1 MLRCFAQH
9 FFVGLVSTGVV
20 YDYLALHP
28 GMEDAYEVEVRAWG
42 CRHGDGNRLARQ
54 DEYRVAACL
63 DRPISVETPCCV
75 DPEGVCVACG
85 PAINVL
91 VADWTREA
99 TCWNRKPR
107 GWEVLRQ
114 VEEERISGSLDARR
128 RADESWGDYVRCATE
143 EDAVESGGKGRGV
156 DEGQGVTVA

>member
-42 CRHGDGNRLARQ
+42 CRHGDGDRLAGQ

-63 DRPISVETPCCV
+63 DRPIRVEAPSGVYPESVRIARGPTV
-75 DPEGVCVACG
+75 D
-85 PAINVL
+85 VL